1 MLPLILPKFTF
12 YILIVTYF
20 LNFSLACHLMQ
31 LVYWLIAIVVS
42 VGAGYWVFRADK
54 RRAVPYPWLTSLLRS
69 LLVFFTL
76 LLILVPTIIITKNV
90 IEKPVVLLLQDNS
103 RSIAPALGSDSAAY
117 RKNVNDLTRRL
128 SDKYKVIQWGFG
140 NTIQNDSIFRYQ
152 QAATDISA
160 ALSRAQEYFGLQ
172 NLGAVILATDGRFNE
187 GMNPLY
193 QELSLHS
200 PLYAVAIGDSVEQK
214 DVRITRLYANKVVT
228 INSSF
233 EVRADIV
240 AVLCKGYSN
249 SAVIKEG
256 ENVLST
262 VPISVS
268 NDKYDRAVSFT
279 IKAAKAG
286 LHHYSISVPETEGE
300 QNVTNNRRDIFV
312 EVAEEKKSILIA
324 SAAPH
329 PDVNAIRDA
338 LSGLDAY
345 KVTVCNADNFPA
357 SLSGYNVVILHG
369 LPSARTKLAAQILAA
384 RKPVWFILG
393 NQADLRAFNSMEQ
406 LTHSSVMAAMP
417 HDMMGVYNP
426 AFTMFTLPQNIQS
439 VTDKMPPLSL
449 GISSLNVAPGANIL
463 FSQKAG
469 GQAQSALWTLQQGSV
484 PVAILAGE
492 GLWRWRMYEY
502 KNFGDHAV
510 IDECIRQTVAF
521 LSANSNE
528 KPFNASLQKYVW
540 SDQEA
545 ISLSAH
551 LLNANNEQINTPDV
565 QLTISDSAGRKQNFS
580 FERSGTAY
588 NLNIGIWAGGTYT
601 YSAHTTYN
609 DKQYSSN
616 GTFVVESIPLELMAS
631 GADYPLL
638 YGLARKYNG
647 GFVTSK
653 NVGALY
659 DSISR
664 NDRVKPIIQ
673 TNTETVPL
681 IDRKWYFFII
691 LLLAV
696 GEWLLRKYWL
706 AQ

>member
-1 MLPLILPKFTF
+1 
-12 YILIVTYF
+12 
-20 LNFSLACHLMQ
+20 MQ
-31 LVYWLIAIVVS
+31 LVYWLIAIVIS

-76 LLILVPTIIITKNV
+76 LLVLVPTIVITKNV
-90 IEKPVVLLLQDNS
+90 VEKPVVLLLQDNS
-103 RSIAPALGSDSAAY
+103 RSIGPALAGDSLTY
-117 RKNVNDLTRRL
+117 RKSVNDLTTRL

-140 NTIQNDSIFRYQ
+140 SIIQNDSIFRYH

-172 NLGAVILATDGRFNE
+172 NLGALILATDGRFNE

-193 QELSLHS
+193 QQLSLHS
-200 PLYAVAIGDSVEQK
+200 SLYAVAIGDSVEQK
-214 DVRITRLYANKVVT
+214 DVRITRVYANKLVT

-240 AVLCKGYSN
+240 AVLSKGYSN

-256 ENVLST
+256 DNVLAT
-262 VPISVS
+262 VPVAVS

-286 LHHYSISVPETEGE
+286 LHHYTISVPEIEGE

-312 EVAEEKKSILIA
+312 EVVEEKKNILIA

-329 PDVNAIRDA
+329 PDVNAIKDA
-338 LSGLDAY
+338 LSGLESY
-345 KVTVCNADNFPA
+345 KLTVCSADNFPS
-357 SLSGYNVVILHG
+357 SLSGYNVIILHG
-369 LPSARTKLAAQILAA
+369 LPSPRAKIATQILASK
-384 RKPVWFILG
+384 KPVWFILG
-393 NQADLRAFNSMEQ
+393 SQADLRAFNSMEQ
-406 LTHSSVMAAMP
+406 LTHSSVTAAMP
-417 HDMMGVYNP
+417 HDVVGVYNP
-426 AFTMFTLPQNIQS
+426 AFTTFTLPQNIQS

-449 GISSLNVAPGANIL
+449 GISNLSSAPGASIL
-463 FSQKAG
+463 FSQKVG
-469 GQAQSALWTLQQGSV
+469 GQTQSALWTLQQGV
-484 PVAILAGE
+484 APIAILAGE
-492 GLWRWRMYEY
+492 GIWRWRMYEY

-521 LSANSNE
+521 LSANTND
-528 KPFNASLQKYVW
+528 KPFSASLQKYVW
-540 SDQEA
+540 SDQES
-545 ISLSAH
+545 ITLSAH
-551 LLNANNEQINTPDV
+551 LLNANNEQVNTPDV
-565 QLTISDSAGRKQNFS
+565 QLTIADSAGRKQNFT

-588 NLNIGIWAGGTYT
+588 NLNIGIWAGGSYTYT
-601 YSAHTTYN
+601 AHTTYN
-609 DKQYSSN
+609 DKQYSST

-638 YGLARKYNG
+638 YGLAKKYNG
-647 GFVTSK
+647 GFVTAK
-653 NVGALY
+653 NVASLY
-659 DSISR
+659 DSISH

-691 LLLAV
+691 LLIAV